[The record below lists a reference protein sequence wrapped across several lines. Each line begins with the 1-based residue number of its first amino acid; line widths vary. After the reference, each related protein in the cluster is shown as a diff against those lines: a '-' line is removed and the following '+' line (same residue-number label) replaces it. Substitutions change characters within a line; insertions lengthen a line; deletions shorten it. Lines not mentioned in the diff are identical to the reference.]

1 MWKQRKESGV
11 SLAELLVV
19 LAITVVLAAIL
30 LPAVNSP
37 YHSGDNGPAAV
48 GLTPYVVAAE
58 SPPVTNRSRTERHR
72 GSESDAP
79 AVDDTLQQEV
89 AEIMPAFDGGEPETL
104 ERDGLK
110 KFRTTDISY
119 KLP

>member
-1 MWKQRKESGV
+1 MWKQARESGV

-30 LPAVNSP
+30 MPAINTP
-37 YHSGDNGPAAV
+37 TRADQDETT
-48 GLTPYVVAAE
+48 LTPYVVAADGQVIGGARDRRDRFE
-58 SPPVTNRSRTERHR
+58 EVALEATVTDETQN
-72 GSESDAP
+72 SES
-79 AVDDTLQQEV
+79 VVEV
-89 AEIMPAFDGGEPETL
+89 LPAFDTGEVVTL

-110 KFRTTDISY
+110 EIRTTDISY

>member
-1 MWKQRKESGV
+1 MWKQARESGV

-30 LPAVNSP
+30 MPAINTP
-37 YHSGDNGPAAV
+37 TQAASDEV
-48 GLTPYVVAAE
+48 TLDPYVVAAE
-58 SPPVTNRSRTERHR
+58 GYSVVGSRNRNERNMDR
-72 GSESDAP
+72 DRDA
-79 AVDDTLQQEV
+79 AALDDTPVPEV
-89 AEIMPAFDGGEPETL
+89 AVEVMPAFDTGEVETL

-110 KFRTTDISY
+110 KIKTTDISY